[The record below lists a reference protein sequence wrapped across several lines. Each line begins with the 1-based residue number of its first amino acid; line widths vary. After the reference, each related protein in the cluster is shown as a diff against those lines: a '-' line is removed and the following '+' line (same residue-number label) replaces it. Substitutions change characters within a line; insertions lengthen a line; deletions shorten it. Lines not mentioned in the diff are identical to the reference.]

1 LLVFYNSHTHSIMVV
16 CFVNWLLMLVYVF
29 RMMALFKEFLSN
41 FERNSCKAVAS
52 MAGKSHFHQ
61 LQKPSVSTIL
71 PSGWLY
77 TVRCVAYV
85 CVNQEQ
91 RSCSVYNRVSFY
103 MPTLQFLLL
112 RTIQGR
118 TDPFSARS
126 YQQTC
131 CIARVVPYITG

>member
-1 LLVFYNSHTHSIMVV
+1 VEQVKLLVFYNSHTHSIMVV

-41 FERNSCKAVAS
+41 FERNSCKAVVS
-52 MAGKSHFHQ
+52 MAGKSHFQQ
-61 LQKPSVSTIL
+61 LQKPFVSTIL
-71 PSGWLY
+71 P
-77 TVRCVAYV
+77 
-85 CVNQEQ
+85 
-91 RSCSVYNRVSFY
+91 CSVYNRVSFY